1 MTTPAELLDSRRLT
15 GPNILGP
22 KPAAV
27 IDVAVAPADVDAYVD
42 SWRQHAG
49 TMLASVGWDHAMLL
63 ERRLPG
69 GVSLGFTAPIDAL
82 YAATEIND
90 WAHDAA
96 VAVLAGA
103 APAGIDS
110 DAIRLRELIEQES
123 NAALVALHDAALAH
137 GVPFLA
143 DDDYLS
149 LGYGARSRTWAVD
162 ALPAPAQVPW
172 ETLGSIPVGLVTGT
186 NGKTT
191 TVRLAAAIARAAGM
205 TVGFCSTDGI
215 IAADETIDQ
224 GDYSGPGGARAVLRD
239 PRVRC
244 AILETARGGL
254 LRRGTA
260 MTHADAAVIT
270 NIGADHLDDFGVLD
284 LESLADIK
292 WLVTAVLGGSGT
304 AVLNA
309 EDPRL
314 VERAERLEGPV
325 IWFSLDPSSQVIERH
340 CAAGGVA
347 WVLAGGQLTRLGGGS
362 REPVVAAAEIPVTLQ
377 GAARHNIANCLAAA
391 GLADALGLTVDA
403 IAAGLCAAHP
413 DNNPGR
419 ANLFELAGARV
430 LVDFAH
436 NPDGVRALASIAERF
451 GQGRRLVMFGQAGDR
466 GDDSLRELAA
476 AAWSLAPDRV
486 IIKEMPHYARGR
498 EPGEVPG
505 ILRDALLTAG
515 ARPEHIDHQTEEIDG
530 VREALAWLEP
540 GDLAILL
547 VHEDIAGVR
556 SELLRAGANAL

>member
-1 MTTPAELLDSRRLT
+1 MEKQAELLDSRRLT
-15 GPNILGP
+15 GPNVLGP

-27 IDVAVAPADVDAYVD
+27 IDVAVAPADASAYVD
-42 SWRQHAG
+42 AWRHSAG
-49 TMLASVGWDHAMLL
+49 AMLAKLGWDHSILL
-63 ERRLPG
+63 ERRLHG

-90 WAHDAA
+90 WAHDEASAA
-96 VAVLAGA
+96 LAGA
-103 APAGIDS
+103 APADIEGDS
-110 DAIRLRELIEQES
+110 TRLLEMIEQES

-137 GVPFLA
+137 GIPFLA
-143 DDDYLS
+143 DDDYIS

-162 ALPAPAQVPW
+162 ALPAPTQVPW
-172 ETLGSIPVGLVTGT
+172 EILGAIPVGLVTGT

-205 TVGFCSTDGI
+205 SVGFCSTDGI
-215 IAADETIDQ
+215 VTADETLDH

-239 PRVRC
+239 PRVTC

-270 NIGADHLDDFGVLD
+270 NISADHLDDFGVRD
-284 LESLADIK
+284 LEHLTEIK
-292 WLVTAVLGGSGT
+292 WLVTAVLDGSGT

-314 VERAERLEGPV
+314 VERAGRLEGPV
-325 IWFSLDPSSQVIERH
+325 IWFSLDPSSPVIKRH

-347 WVLAGGQLTRLGGGS
+347 WVLAEGQLTRLGGGS
-362 REPVVAAAEIPVTLQ
+362 QEPVVAATRIPVTLE

-391 GLADALGLTVDA
+391 GLSDALGLPMEA

-436 NPDGVRALASIAERF
+436 NPEGVRALASIAERF
-451 GQGRRLVMFGQAGDR
+451 GRRRRLLMIGQAGDR

-486 IIKEMPHYARGR
+486 IIKEMGHYARGR
-498 EPGEVPG
+498 EPGEVPR
-505 ILRDALLTAG
+505 ILRDALIAAG
-515 ARPEHIDHQTEEIDG
+515 ARPEHVEYQTQEIDG
-530 VREALAWLEP
+530 VRAALAWLEP
-540 GDLAILL
+540 DDLAILL
-547 VHEDIAGVR
+547 VHEDIEAVR
-556 SELLRAGANAL
+556 SELLDAGANAL